1 MQKHI
6 FLLLIFIGST
16 FTTFA
21 QSDSFWKTLAKVT
34 YTKKYDEVLGMK
46 VDIPVFSK
54 DVTAYKG
61 KEVKIK
67 GYIVPIDG
75 YKNHKEFIL
84 SAYPYNMCFFCGQAG
99 PETVLEVVAKE
110 AIKYTA
116 EAIIIKGTLKL
127 NDSDVNSLM
136 YSLENVVLSKE

>member
-1 MQKHI
+1 
-6 FLLLIFIGST
+6 
-16 FTTFA
+16 
-21 QSDSFWKTLAKVT
+21 
-34 YTKKYDEVLGMK
+34 
-46 VDIPVFSK
+46 VFSK
-54 DVTAYKG
+54 EVTAYQG

-99 PETVLEVVAKE
+99 PETVLEVVAKD

-127 NDSDVNSLM
+127 NDSDVNALM

>member
-1 MQKHI
+1 MQKYI
-6 FLLLIFIGST
+6 FLILICISCT
-16 FTTFA
+16 FSTFA
-21 QSDSFWKTLAKVT
+21 QSDSMWKTLAKVT
-34 YTKKYDEVLGMK
+34 YTKKYDDVLGMK

-54 DVTAYKG
+54 EITAYKG
-61 KEVKIK
+61 KEVKLK

-99 PETVLEVVAKE
+99 PETVLEVVAKDP
-110 AIKYTA
+110 IKYTA
-116 EAIIIKGTLKL
+116 DAIIIKGTLKL

-136 YSLENVVLSKE
+136 YSLENVVLVKE